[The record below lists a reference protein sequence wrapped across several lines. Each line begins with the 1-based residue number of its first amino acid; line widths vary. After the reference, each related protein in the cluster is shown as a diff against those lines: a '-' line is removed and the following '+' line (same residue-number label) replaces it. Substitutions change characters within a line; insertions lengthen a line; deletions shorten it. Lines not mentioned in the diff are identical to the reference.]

1 MRRSAAASSG
11 GGRSVYTI
19 GSIVAVAWF
28 TCVSLFSVMCSV
40 IELKRKWIGRLLEPL
55 GLRVI
60 LLFQIAFC
68 YSIISFR
75 NVSLKKGKPLA
86 NMRRALSNEY
96 QVLNSTDL

>member
-1 MRRSAAASSG
+1 MAIAGILQLSLVLMRRSAAASSG

-55 GLRVI
+55 GLRVSSYFFKLRFVTLSY
-60 LLFQIAFC
+60 LLEML
-68 YSIISFR
+68 
-75 NVSLKKGKPLA
+75 VLKRE
-86 NMRRALSNEY
+86 NR
-96 QVLNSTDL
+96 